1 MQFIST
7 NRLFAILPLLLFLVA
22 GCVSEPTRYEN
33 TTEKLVLPQA
43 PPGTKRVRIALIR
56 FRDLTGRRGY
66 LMEPATAQLTTLL
79 LGTGYF
85 DVIEPSL
92 VENIIPEQGSVSTES
107 LAKLKEKHGAELFLT
122 GSLTNFEVK
131 ERSSGFCL
139 LFGLLGS
146 YNKREYIVE
155 TGMDYR
161 LVRVP
166 EAEIARAGAIENRRV
181 DTSKAAGF
189 LLSYGGNDQRV
200 LASNSGKLLRYALR
214 DMVVELVET
223 LPATRR

>member
-1 MQFIST
+1 MRSIQSTISF
-7 NRLFAILPLLLFLVA
+7 FALAIVSLLIA
-22 GCVSEPTRYEN
+22 GGCVSEPTRYES

-43 PPGTKRVRIALIR
+43 PPGTKKTRIALIR

-79 LGTGYF
+79 LQTGYF

-92 VENIIPEQGSVSTES
+92 VENIIPEQSAVSTEN
-107 LAKLKEKHGAELFLT
+107 LAKLREKHGAELFLT
-122 GSLTNFEVK
+122 GSLTNFEIK
-131 ERSSGFCL
+131 ERRSGFCL

-155 TGMDYR
+155 TGIDYR
-161 LVRVP
+161 VVSVP
-166 EAEIARAGAIENRRV
+166 EAEIAKAGAIENRRV

-214 DMVVELVET
+214 DLTVELVQA
-223 LPATRR
+223 LPARR